1 MTEATG
7 PTAADAGLEL
17 LETLG
22 RPVLDS
28 QPKLA
33 ALVRSQ
39 LSADDAAFLALPERD
54 GAGRVTGW
62 RAVSGRPLRHAASL
76 APAARAGARDPCGR
90 GRSQD

>member
-7 PTAADAGLEL
+7 PTTADAGLEL

-33 ALVRSQ
+33 ALIRCSQ
-39 LSADDAAFLALPERD
+39 LSEADAAFLSIARARYLRPRHRL
-54 GAGRVTGW
+54 AGR
-62 RAVSGRPLRHAASL
+62 
-76 APAARAGARDPCGR
+76 
-90 GRSQD
+90 